1 MNPLPT
7 LRAHARLLLVLA
19 PLVLAACAN
28 QSVTR
33 SGFLDRYDTLT
44 AAPDGDK
51 TLTFAARSPAARSHR
66 RVVIEEVA
74 VRLPAEQAASIAPAL
89 LEQARTDYR
98 TALTAAFARNYTV
111 IDAAVADDH
120 LRVRAAI
127 TGIKP
132 SNPTLNTATFLLVG
146 PVSNGGVSTES
157 EVIDART
164 GERLAAQATFTNA
177 HLFNGGGLGGYF
189 DRLGHIRTAFQTH
202 AEKLRDLTLA
212 DAGGATTAR

>member
-1 MNPLPT
+1 MNPLPR
-7 LRAHARLLLVLA
+7 LRASARLLLVLA
-19 PLVLAACAN
+19 PLTLAACAN

-33 SGFLDRYDTLT
+33 TGFLDRYDTLT
-44 AAPDGDK
+44 TAADGDK
-51 TLTFAARSPAARSHR
+51 TLTYTAGSPAARSHR
-66 RVVIEEVA
+66 QVVIEEVE
-74 VRLPAEQAASIAPAL
+74 VRLPADQAAAIAPAL
-89 LEQARTDYR
+89 LAQARTDYR
-98 TALTAAFARNYTV
+98 AALTTAFARDYTV
-111 IDAAVADDH
+111 IDATSAGEP

-132 SNPTLNTATFLLVG
+132 SNPALNTATFLLVS

-164 GERLAAQATFTNA
+164 GECLAAQATFTNA

-212 DAGGATTAR
+212 EAGVPPNAR